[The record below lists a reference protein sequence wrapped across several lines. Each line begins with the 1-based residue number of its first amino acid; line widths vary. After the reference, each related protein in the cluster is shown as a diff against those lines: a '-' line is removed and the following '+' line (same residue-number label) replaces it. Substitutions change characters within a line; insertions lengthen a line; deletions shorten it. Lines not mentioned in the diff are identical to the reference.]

1 MAGKQKPKE
10 ENLFEELV
18 KLRDMHRKRVEN
30 AVIVVKGKDRPL
42 EKKSAWPHSLVF
54 ASFAHQHCHSDI
66 DYFCARDS
74 AGPHSQ
80 EWRGV

>member
-1 MAGKQKPKE
+1 MAGKQKPKQ

-42 EKKSAWPHSLVF
+42 EKNRLGL
-54 ASFAHQHCHSDI
+54 I
-66 DYFCARDS
+66 R
-74 AGPHSQ
+74 
-80 EWRGV
+80 